1 MPPLDPPDG
10 CSPRAKNRSRSRP
23 LRRKMPVRRERVSA
37 RCSKLP
43 SETELVHE
51 AAVAA
56 SQRNCCS
63 LVPTLG
69 ASLSAER
76 RGQLHKDAPY
86 SRRLERRFS
95 VISYQKTV
103 ETRSGNR
110 QLAEAASRLANTQL
124 TADSHQEF
132 PRSLR
137 YTLYVFLK
145 VPQIKWSVY
154 RSDLSHRPG
163 SVLLTRLSFPSVHSH
178 PNSSQ
183 LGWSSLLH
191 FLSAATGKAADCSLA
206 PSAGESE

>member
-1 MPPLDPPDG
+1 MGQKNTPAIHIDTCCSRNMPPLDLPDG

-43 SETELVHE
+43 SETELGHE
-51 AAVAA
+51 AAVAAAAA

-103 ETRSGNR
+103 ETRSGDR

-132 PRSLR
+132 PR
-137 YTLYVFLK
+137 
-145 VPQIKWSVY
+145 
-154 RSDLSHRPG
+154 
-163 SVLLTRLSFPSVHSH
+163 
-178 PNSSQ
+178 
-183 LGWSSLLH
+183 
-191 FLSAATGKAADCSLA
+191 
-206 PSAGESE
+206 